1 MKSIKEITDTWRQEK
16 METTTEKPVLP
27 DIPSSYEKFIVLLV
41 FGGLAAMAAYRGN
54 WEAATG
60 FATTIGTYVMAR
72 QGV

>member
-1 MKSIKEITDTWRQEK
+1 
-16 METTTEKPVLP
+16 METTEKSTLP

-41 FGGLAAMAAYRGN
+41 FGVLAGMAAYREN
-54 WEAATG
+54 WEAAAG